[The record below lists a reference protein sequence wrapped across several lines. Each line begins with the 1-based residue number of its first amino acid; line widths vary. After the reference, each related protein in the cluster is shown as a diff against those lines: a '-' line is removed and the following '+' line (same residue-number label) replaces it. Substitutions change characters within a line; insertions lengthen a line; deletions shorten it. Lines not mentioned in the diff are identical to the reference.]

1 MTPPSKRAR
10 QALEAKAKGLPT
22 GPGIYQFKSER
33 GTVLYVG
40 KAQNLRA
47 RVRQYLGGGDG
58 RMQIPALM
66 ERVADVDVLATA
78 NVKEALLLENELIKR
93 HKPVFNVKLRDDKQ
107 YLALRLDRAEQW
119 PRISSVRRFRKDGA
133 DYFGPYTSS
142 VALKESLSNLR
153 RLFPLRSCSES
164 TFKDYAR
171 RGRPCI
177 EYEMDRCL
185 GPCCGLTNPEA
196 YAEQVQGTLLF
207 LRGRSD
213 ELVEGLRQK
222 MQEASREER
231 FEEAAR
237 LRNRIEAVADTLQQ
251 QEIVTDQKLERDV
264 FGLVRQGGEV
274 EIQVLHVREGR
285 VVAADDYSFSRV
297 QLDDGEVMCSF
308 LGQYYGDKESRSTPR
323 EIINSAAFDDGGAL
337 EAWLGERSPQP
348 VSIRTP
354 QRGSARRLVE
364 IATRNAQ
371 IGLEQRLA
379 AQESVEAAMEQVR
392 EACGLSRLPER
403 IECYDVS
410 NLQGS
415 LAVASRV
422 VFEAGQPLKSGYR
435 KYRIREAEAGDD
447 YGCLGEVLRRRLA
460 RVESEPLPDLVMVDG
475 GRGQLGVL
483 SAALEDAGLVVDSLG
498 ISKERD
504 TDSPSPRVKR
514 SGGLKAE
521 KLFKP
526 GRANPILLPRSSRGL
541 LLLQRIRD
549 ESHRFAIEYQRDLRA
564 KFSLTSILE
573 ELPGIGAV
581 KRRALLRE
589 LGSLRAVRE
598 ASEENLARV
607 SGISARDAAT
617 IRSFFAEGG
626 EPAPAGPDA
635 GE

>member
-1 MTPPSKRAR
+1 MTPPSEKVRS
-10 QALEAKAKGLPT
+10 ALETKAKGLPT
-22 GPGIYQFKSER
+22 GPGVYQFKSER

-40 KAQNLRA
+40 KAQNLRS

-66 ERVADVDVLATA
+66 DRVADVDVLVTA
-78 NVKEALLLENELIKR
+78 NVKEALLLENELIKQ

-107 YLALRLDRAEQW
+107 YLALRLDRKEEW

-153 RLFPLRSCSES
+153 ALFPLRSCSDG

-185 GPCCGLTNPEA
+185 GPCCGLTDPDA
-196 YAEQVQGTLLF
+196 YAEQVRGTLLF

-213 ELVEGLRQK
+213 ELVAGLRHR
-222 MQEASREER
+222 MEEAASEER

-237 LRNRIEAVADTLQQ
+237 LRNRIDAVVDTLQQ

-264 FGLVRQGGEV
+264 FGLARQGGEV

-285 VVAADDYSFSRV
+285 VVGANDYSFSRV

-308 LGQYYGDKESRSTPR
+308 LGQYYGDEESRSTPR
-323 EIINSAAFDDGGAL
+323 EIVNSAAFDDGGAL
-337 EAWLGERSPQP
+337 EGWLQERSPHS
-348 VSIRTP
+348 VSLRTP

-371 IGLEQRLA
+371 VGLEQRLA
-379 AQESVEAAMEQVR
+379 AQESVEVAMEQVR
-392 EACGLSRLPER
+392 EACGLSRVPTR

-410 NLQGS
+410 NLQGT

-422 VFEAGQPLKSGYR
+422 VFEAGQPVKSGYR
-435 KYRIREAEAGDD
+435 RYRIREAEAGDD
-447 YGCLGEVLRRRLA
+447 YGCLREVLQRRLA
-460 RVESEPLPDLVMVDG
+460 RIESEPLPDLLIVDG

-483 SAALEDAGLVVDSLG
+483 SAALKDAGLVVDSLG

-504 TDSPSPRVKR
+504 ADSPTARVKR

-541 LLLQRIRD
+541 LLLQRVRD

-581 KRRALLRE
+581 KRRTLLRE

-598 ASEENLARV
+598 ASEEQLAQIA
-607 SGISARDAAT
+607 GISARDAAT
-617 IRSFFAEGG
+617 IRSFFVEGRR
-626 EPAPAGPDA
+626 AASAGPDA
-635 GE
+635 PE

>member
-1 MTPPSKRAR
+1 MTPPSEKVRS
-10 QALEAKAKGLPT
+10 ALETKAKGLPT
-22 GPGIYQFKSER
+22 GPGVYQFKSER

-40 KAQNLRA
+40 KAQNLRS

-66 ERVADVDVLATA
+66 DRVADVDVLVTA
-78 NVKEALLLENELIKR
+78 NVKEALLLENELIKQ

-107 YLALRLDRAEQW
+107 YLALRLDRKEEW

-153 RLFPLRSCSES
+153 ALFPLRSCSDG

-185 GPCCGLTNPEA
+185 GPCCGLTDPDA
-196 YAEQVQGTLLF
+196 YAEQVRGTLLF

-213 ELVEGLRQK
+213 ELVAGLRHR
-222 MQEASREER
+222 MEEAASEER

-237 LRNRIEAVADTLQQ
+237 LRNRIDAVVDTLQQ

-264 FGLVRQGGEV
+264 FGLARQGGEV

-285 VVAADDYSFSRV
+285 VVGANDYSFSRV

-308 LGQYYGDKESRSTPR
+308 LGQYYGDEESRSTPR
-323 EIINSAAFDDGGAL
+323 EIVNSAAFDDGGAL
-337 EAWLGERSPQP
+337 EGWLQERSPHS
-348 VSIRTP
+348 VSLRTP

-371 IGLEQRLA
+371 VGLEQRLA
-379 AQESVEAAMEQVR
+379 AQESVEVAMEQVR
-392 EACGLSRLPER
+392 EACGLSRVPTR

-410 NLQGS
+410 NLQGT

-422 VFEAGQPLKSGYR
+422 VFEAGQPVKSGYR
-435 KYRIREAEAGDD
+435 RYRIREAEAGDD
-447 YGCLGEVLRRRLA
+447 YGCLREVLQRRLA
-460 RVESEPLPDLVMVDG
+460 RIESEPLPDLLIVDG

-483 SAALEDAGLVVDSLG
+483 SAALKDAGLVVDSLG

-504 TDSPSPRVKR
+504 ADSPTARVKR

-541 LLLQRIRD
+541 LLLQRVRD

-581 KRRALLRE
+581 KRRTLLRE

-598 ASEENLARV
+598 ASEEELAQIA
-607 SGISARDAAT
+607 GISARDAAT
-617 IRSFFAEGG
+617 IRSFFVEGRR
-626 EPAPAGPDA
+626 AASAGPDA
-635 GE
+635 PE